1 MSSPEYYQPFG
12 YKEYRPN
19 YLLHIFLFAI
29 TFFTVTI
36 AGVQWVLK
44 DPFELTNLHFGL
56 PYSLSILF
64 IIASHEFG
72 HYFAAKKHGV
82 TTTLPYFIPF
92 PPIPFVLNFGTL
104 GAVIRIKSLVPNR
117 KALFDIGVAGPI
129 AGFIATLIVLIYGF
143 ENLPDIEYLYQIHPE
158 YRFLP
163 RLPEGDLTFGDT
175 LLFFLL
181 KKLFSILNPDAFIPP
196 MNEIYHYPYLCAGW
210 FGLLVTAMNLIPVG
224 QLDGGHIIFAMFG
237 DKHKFIARGF
247 FFSLIFLGVFG
258 IFEQNLGWPGW
269 LVWAFVLYFIVKIEH
284 PPIGT
289 FGLLDKKRMVIGW
302 LAIAIF
308 ILSIS
313 PSPIKIK

>member
-92 PPIPFVLNFGTL
+92 PH
-104 GAVIRIKSLVPNR
+104 
-117 KALFDIGVAGPI
+117 
-129 AGFIATLIVLIYGF
+129 FIATLIVLIYGF

-163 RLPEGDLTFGDT
+163 KLPEGDLTFGDT